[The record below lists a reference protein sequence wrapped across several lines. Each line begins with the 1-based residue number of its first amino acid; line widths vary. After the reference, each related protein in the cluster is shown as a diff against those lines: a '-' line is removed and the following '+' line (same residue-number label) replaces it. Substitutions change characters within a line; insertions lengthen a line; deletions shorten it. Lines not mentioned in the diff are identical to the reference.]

1 MSKVKENKGKL
12 WMVALVGLVVG
23 IVLIVGAQKTL
34 EYTDSPEFCA
44 SCHIMKAPVA
54 TMLNSSHAQLS
65 CNDCHL
71 PHESTVGKLVS
82 KARVGLGHIYYNN
95 FASSK
100 IPDVMQATD
109 WAIEVVDE
117 NCRSCHSN
125 VLTDVAHD
133 AKELCTD
140 CHRGMPHGKQFFK
153 TDEFKEPANTSVN
166 ERASE
171 K

>member
-12 WMVALVGLVVG
+12 WIVALVGLVVG
-23 IVLIVGAQKTL
+23 IILMVGTQKTL
-34 EYTDSPEFCA
+34 EYTDSPEFCK
-44 SCHIMKAPVA
+44 SCHIMNAPVE
-54 TMLNSSHAQLS
+54 TMLSSTHAQLT

-82 KARVGLGHIYYNN
+82 KAKVGLGHIYYNN

-109 WAIEVVDE
+109 WTIDVVDE
-117 NCRSCHSN
+117 NCKSCHEN
-125 VLTDVAHD
+125 TVAGVDHD

-153 TDEFKEPANTSVN
+153 SGEFDEQANTS
-166 ERASE
+166 ASE